1 MSAGT
6 RADLLALDAETLAAL
21 ANRGLVKRAAREVD
35 AGDGPVP
42 ALDPDGTLRGTCP
55 DGSTVALPPG
65 TGLDGGTCSC
75 GAPGVCRHRIALVLA
90 HQRTATGAPG
100 SSPGPG
106 TSDSSPGPGAPESSQ
121 EPGTPAWSP
130 GALDDEALTAAVGAR
145 AVAAA
150 RRTLERGYTA
160 RLHHARPDASQPV
173 AELAACTVRFP
184 VPGELGFAVTD
195 AAQDRRGEMIA
206 LAVWAFRAADG
217 RPTVALGGRS
227 EPDPGTPPVLDAA
240 QRSAL
245 DTALDLTRELLL
257 DGAVHAGPVLTA
269 AFHRVR
275 DELAARSLHWLAGVL
290 ADLIGQ
296 LDAYAARAA
305 DHRPEETALLLAE
318 LHARHRATAHSGAS
332 PSEVLGVRETA
343 ETPLRR
349 VRLTALGCRVRGTAT
364 ARSAEVYLAHPAA
377 GTVLVLRRS
386 WDLPADGTPPT
397 GHALGARRIAGHRLA
412 ALATGNVVSESAVR
426 SAARELGLG
435 RGRIAATTVSPV
447 GTAWTDLPAPLL
459 LTDLDARLRSL
470 EGRPPRLIRARIAA
484 ESVHVVELSAVED
497 VRYDAAEQRLEA
509 AVRDAA
515 GNPATLAATYDPACP
530 GALDTLAA
538 ALASGTVTHVSATVG
553 RVASRTVLE
562 PVALLAGTA
571 VVVPDLA
578 PGGGSGTLAPAAAP
592 AADPVAA
599 GLAEAL
605 AALADTAHRGLRHP
619 DGPALSRLERTADRL
634 GRGGLATTA
643 ELLRALGHALRSGN
657 PEAAVRGW
665 ADAAVRV
672 AVATEAHREAV
683 RHG

>member
-6 RADLLALDAETLAAL
+6 RPDLLALDAETLAAL

-65 TGLDGGTCSC
+65 TGLDGGSCSC

-90 HQRTATGAPG
+90 HRRTAAGAP
-100 SSPGPG
+100 
-106 TSDSSPGPGAPESSQ
+106 DSSPGPGAPESPQ

-160 RLHHARPDASQPV
+160 RLHHARPDAPQPV

-227 EPDPGTPPVLDAA
+227 EPDPDTPPVLDAA

-257 DGAVHAGPVLTA
+257 DGAVHAGPVLAA

-275 DELAARSLHWLAGVL
+275 DELAARSLHWPAGVL

-318 LHARHRATAHSGAS
+318 LHARHRATAHPGAA

-412 ALATGNVVSESAVR
+412 ALASGNVVSESAVR

-459 LTDLDARLRSL
+459 LTDLDARLRSP

-509 AVRDAA
+509 AVRDAV

-530 GALDTLAA
+530 GALDALAA
-538 ALASGTVTHVSATVG
+538 ALASSTVTHVSATVG
-553 RVASRTVLE
+553 RVAGRTVLE

-599 GLAEAL
+599 DLAEAL

-619 DGPALSRLERTADRL
+619 HGPALSRLERTADRL
-634 GRGGLATTA
+634 GLGGLATTA
-643 ELLRALGHALRSGN
+643 ELLRALAHALRSGDR
-657 PEAAVRGW
+657 EAAVRGW

>member
-1 MSAGT
+1 M

-42 ALDPDGTLRGTCP
+42 ALDPDGTLRGTCA
-55 DGSTVALPPG
+55 DGSAVALPPG
-65 TGLDGGTCSC
+65 TGLDGGSCTC

-90 HQRTATGAPG
+90 HQRAAADAPG
-100 SSPGPG
+100 TSPGPE
-106 TSDSSPGPGAPESSQ
+106 APL
-121 EPGTPAWSP
+121 WSP

-150 RRTLERGYTA
+150 RRTLERGCTA
-160 RLHHARPDASQPV
+160 RLHHATPDDPQPV

-195 AAQDRRGEMIA
+195 AAQDRRGEVIA

-217 RPTVALGGRS
+217 RPTVTLGGRA
-227 EPDPGTPPVLDAA
+227 EPDPDTPPVLDAP
-240 QRSAL
+240 QRAAL
-245 DTALDLTRELLL
+245 DTSLGLARELLL

-275 DELAARSLHWLAGVL
+275 DELAARSLHWPAGLV

-305 DHRPEETALLLAE
+305 DHRPEEAALLLAE
-318 LHARHRATAHSGAS
+318 LHARHRAAAHPGAS
-332 PSEVLGVRETA
+332 PSEVLGVREAA

-349 VRLTALGCRVRGTAT
+349 VRLTALGCRVRSTAST
-364 ARSAEVYLAHPAA
+364 RSAEIYLAHPAA

-386 WDLPADGTPPT
+386 WDVPADGRPPT
-397 GHALGARRIAGHRLA
+397 GHALGARRVAGHRLDTLA
-412 ALATGNVVSESAVR
+412 AGNVVSESAVR

-435 RGRIAATTVSPV
+435 RGRIAATTVTPV
-447 GTAWTDLPAPLL
+447 GTSWTDLPAPLL

-470 EGRPPRLIRARIAA
+470 EGRPPRLIRPRIAA
-484 ESVHVVELSAVED
+484 ESVHVVALSAVED

-530 GALDTLAA
+530 GALDALAA
-538 ALASGTVTHVSATVG
+538 ALASDTVTHVGATVERRAG
-553 RVASRTVLE
+553 RTVLE
-562 PVALLAGTA
+562 PVALLAGGT
-571 VVVPDLA
+571 VIVPDLA
-578 PGGGSGTLAPAAAP
+578 PGGGSGALAPAAAP
-592 AADPVAA
+592 STDPVAA
-599 GLAEAL
+599 CLAEAL
-605 AALADTAHRGLRHP
+605 AALADLAHRGLRHP
-619 DGPALSRLERTADRL
+619 DGPALTRLERTADRL
-634 GRGGLATTA
+634 GRDGLATTA
-643 ELLRALGHALRSGN
+643 ELLRALAHALRGGD

-683 RHG
+683 RPG

>member
-1 MSAGT
+1 MSAAT

-65 TGLDGGTCSC
+65 TGLDGGSCTC

-90 HQRTATGAPG
+90 HQRAAADVP
-100 SSPGPG
+100 
-106 TSDSSPGPGAPESSQ
+106 DNSPGPGAPESSE

-150 RRTLERGYTA
+150 RRTLERGYSA
-160 RLHHARPDASQPV
+160 RLHHARPDDPQPV

-217 RPTVALGGRS
+217 RPAVTLGGRS
-227 EPDPGTPPVLDAA
+227 GPDPDTPPALDPA
-240 QRSAL
+240 QRTAL
-245 DTALDLTRELLL
+245 DTALGLAGELLL
-257 DGAVHAGPVLTA
+257 DGAGHAGPVLTA
-269 AFHRVR
+269 AFHRIR
-275 DELAARSLHWLAGVL
+275 DELAARSLHWPAGVL

-305 DHRPEETALLLAE
+305 EHRPEETALLLAE
-318 LHARHRATAHSGAS
+318 LHARHRAAAHPGTAPA
-332 PSEVLGVRETA
+332 EVLGVREAA

-364 ARSAEVYLAHPAA
+364 ARTAEVYLAHPAA
-377 GTVLVLRRS
+377 GTVVVLRRS
-386 WDLPADGTPPT
+386 WDVPADGRPPT
-397 GHALGARRIAGHRLA
+397 GHALGARRIAGHRLD
-412 ALATGNVVSESAVR
+412 ALAAGNVVSESAVR

-447 GTAWTDLPAPLL
+447 GASWTDLPSPLL

-470 EGRPPRLIRARIAA
+470 AGRPPRLVRPRIVA
-484 ESVHVVELSAVED
+484 ESVHVVGLSAVED
-497 VRYDAAEQRLEA
+497 VRYDAAEQRLA
-509 AVRDAA
+509 ATVRDAA

-530 GALDTLAA
+530 GALDALAA
-538 ALASGTVTHVSATVG
+538 VLASDTVTHVSAA
-553 RVASRTVLE
+553 VARLGGRTVLE
-562 PVALLAGTA
+562 PVALLAGGT

-578 PGGGSGTLAPAAAP
+578 PGGGSGALAPAAAP
-592 AADPVAA
+592 PADPLAA
-599 GLAEAL
+599 ALAEAL

-619 DGPALSRLERTADRL
+619 DRTALTRLERTADRL
-634 GRGGLATTA
+634 GRAGLATTA
-643 ELLRALGHALRSGN
+643 ELLRTLAHALRDGD
-657 PEAAVRGW
+657 PEAAVRSW
-665 ADAAVRV
+665 VDAAVRV

-683 RHG
+683 RRD

>member
-35 AGDGPVP
+35 AGNGPVP
-42 ALDPDGTLRGTCP
+42 GLDPDGTLRGTCP
-55 DGSTVALPPG
+55 DGSAVALPPG
-65 TGLDGGTCSC
+65 TGLDGGSCTC

-90 HQRTATGAPG
+90 HQRAATAATD
-100 SSPGPG
+100 SPNTPN
-106 TSDSSPGPGAPESSQ
+106 TPQ
-121 EPGTPAWSP
+121 EPETPTWAP

-160 RLHHARPDASQPV
+160 RLHHARPDDPQPV

-217 RPTVALGGRS
+217 RPTVTLGGGS
-227 EPDPGTPPVLDAA
+227 EPAPDTPPVLDAA
-240 QRSAL
+240 QRAAL

-275 DELAARSLHWLAGVL
+275 DELTAQSLHWPAGLVT
-290 ADLIGQ
+290 DLIGQ
-296 LDAYAARAA
+296 LDAYTARAA
-305 DHRPEETALLLAE
+305 GHRPEEAALLLAE
-318 LHARHRATAHSGAS
+318 LHARHRAAAHPGAS
-332 PSEVLGVRETA
+332 PSEVLGVREAA

-349 VRLTALGCRVRGTAT
+349 VRLTALGCRVRSTAT

-386 WDLPADGTPPT
+386 WDVPADGRPPT
-397 GHALGARRIAGHRLA
+397 GHTLGARRIAGHRLE

-447 GTAWTDLPAPLL
+447 GTSWTDLPAPLL
-459 LTDLDARLRSL
+459 LTDLNARLRGP
-470 EGRPPRLIRARIAA
+470 EGRPPRLIRPRIAA

-509 AVRDAA
+509 TVRDAA
-515 GNPATLAATYDPACP
+515 GNPATLAGTYDPACP
-530 GALDTLAA
+530 GALDALAA

-553 RVASRTVLE
+553 RLAGRTVLD
-562 PVALLAGTA
+562 PVALLAGGT

-578 PGGGSGTLAPAAAP
+578 PGGGSGALAPAAAAP
-592 AADPVAA
+592 SADPVAD

-605 AALADTAHRGLRHP
+605 AALADTTHRGLRHP
-619 DGPALSRLERTADRL
+619 DGPSLARLERTADRL
-634 GRGGLATTA
+634 GREGLATTA
-643 ELLRALGHALRSGN
+643 ELLRALAHALRSGD

-672 AVATEAHREAV
+672 AVAAEAHREAV